1 MEALRLESSPEAKNK
16 TDKAAVLD
24 PEKCIGCGLCAHK
37 CPTNSLVLQRREKT
51 QDPPLDLRDYMP
63 RVFSE
68 KQAGR
73 G

>member
-1 MEALRLESSPEAKNK
+1 MEALRLEPSPEAKNK
-16 TDKAAVLD
+16 TGKAAVLD
-24 PEKCIGCGLCAHK
+24 PEKCIGCGVCAHK

-51 QDPPLDLRDYMP
+51 QDPRDYLQ